1 MALETIVYP
10 ILVAVAGG
18 IGSAVVGAY
27 RAVGDKGEDFDKK
40 HFVMSIPRSVVGAVL
55 ALGVAGG
62 VWDVTTLA
70 GILGIFAVGAT
81 ANSVLG
87 KLFGNSDKVE

>member
-1 MALETIVYP
+1 MALEAIVYP

-27 RAVGDKGEDFDKK
+27 RAVGDKGEDFNTR
-40 HFVMSIPRSVVGAVL
+40 HFVMSVPRSVVGAVL
-55 ALGVAGG
+55 ALGVAGST
-62 VWDVTTLA
+62 WDITTLA
-70 GILGIFAVGAT
+70 GVLGIFAVGAT

>member
-1 MALETIVYP
+1 MAIETIVYP

-27 RAVGDKGEDFDKK
+27 RAVGDKGEDFKTR

-55 ALGVAGG
+55 ALAVAGST
-62 VWDVTTLA
+62 WDITTLA
-70 GILGIFAVGAT
+70 GVLGIFAVGAT

-87 KLFGNSDKVE
+87 KLFGNSDKEE